1 MPGEDVVHL
10 HVHLL
15 FLVEEA
21 AGCVGDRLEVV
32 GDLVDHDRL
41 DAHLD
46 ALRGDA
52 VEVELGLVD
61 VERQAADGLEPRDV
75 ERALADDDL
84 EPEPG
89 LLLLGALVGART
101 RDDERLVRLG
111 DLEEEHCSPFPHS
124 VTADDDRAGRLP
136 LQHENL

>member
-21 AGCVGDRLEVV
+21 AGRVRDRLEVV

-41 DAHLD
+41 DADLD

-61 VERQAADGLEPRDV
+61 VERQPPDRLEPRDV

-89 LLLLGALVGART
+89 LLSLGAAGGRAQPEMISASFGSATLKRNIAA
-101 RDDERLVRLG
+101 
-111 DLEEEHCSPFPHS
+111 PFP
-124 VTADDDRAGRLP
+124 T
-136 LQHENL
+136 Q